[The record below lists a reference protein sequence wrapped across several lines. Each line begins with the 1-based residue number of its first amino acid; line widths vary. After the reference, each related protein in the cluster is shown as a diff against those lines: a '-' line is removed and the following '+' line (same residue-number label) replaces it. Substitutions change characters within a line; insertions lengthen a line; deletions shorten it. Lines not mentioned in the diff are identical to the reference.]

1 MANIDELRQQLPIAD
16 LAARLGVDETTAS
29 QAVNQAIPALLGGLR
44 ANAED
49 PAGAES
55 IADALQQ
62 HDPRL
67 VEGGVKLDDV
77 DESDGE
83 KIVGHVF
90 GAKKE
95 QVAQALGKTQGSGG
109 DVLIKKLLP
118 ILAPIVLSYLSKQVR
133 PGQGGTRAQPA
144 DGGFG
149 GSPGDVIGGGSRGG
163 AIGDL
168 LGSVLG
174 GAGKGKG
181 GDIGDLLGGLLGG
194 GRR

>member
-1 MANIDELRQQLPIAD
+1 MAHIDELRQQLPIAD

-62 HDPRL
+62 HDPSL
-67 VEGGVKLDDV
+67 VEGGVNLDDV

-95 QVAQALGKTQGSGG
+95 QVARRSDSRAPTACHGR
-109 DVLIKKLLP
+109 P
-118 ILAPIVLSYLSKQVR
+118 IRRRAPR
-133 PGQGGTRAQPA
+133 PSRRRRPA
-144 DGGFG
+144 
-149 GSPGDVIGGGSRGG
+149 
-163 AIGDL
+163 
-168 LGSVLG
+168 
-174 GAGKGKG
+174 
-181 GDIGDLLGGLLGG
+181 
-194 GRR
+194 

>member
-1 MANIDELRQQLPIAD
+1 
-16 LAARLGVDETTAS
+16 
-29 QAVNQAIPALLGGLR
+29 
-44 ANAED
+44 
-49 PAGAES
+49 
-55 IADALQQ
+55 
-62 HDPRL
+62 
-67 VEGGVKLDDV
+67 
-77 DESDGE
+77 
-83 KIVGHVF
+83 VF

-118 ILAPIVLSYLSKQVR
+118 ILAPIVLSYVSKQFR

-149 GSPGDVIGGGSRGG
+149 GAPGDVIGGGSGGG

-168 LGSVLG
+168 LGSLLG

-181 GDIGDLLGGLLGG
+181 GDIGDILGGLLGG